1 PEGSL
6 KKSNFDYRAFS
17 NLDFYCYDPVYDLAG
32 LATELELAS
41 IKANLPANLAA
52 RQLKK
57 EYEAL
62 TGEAVSEERWLLYS
76 WVSYLARNHNP
87 ALEKQ
92 SPEMTRGLARSFQ
105 TYYASVYFADLEPGT
120 SAKGTL
126 CALDVDGV
134 LETGKFGFPALS
146 PASASALR
154 ALIRHGYRPVLVTGR
169 SLAEVRERCYN
180 YRLSGGVAEYGGVI
194 YNHRTGETHE
204 LLNESERASLQE
216 LRHVLST
223 MEGVYLDSDYRVAVR
238 AYHLRPSG
246 RRHGLSSEEVNT
258 ALDRSGTT
266 GLIRSIPGYNQT
278 DFMVV
283 GIDKGTGLREMLAAF
298 EPEARTGEQ
307 PAVAFAVGDTLAD
320 LPMLR
325 MASQAWAPGHAAA
338 NMKNEPVRVTRQA
351 FQAGLK
357 QATAEL
363 LGHQP
368 GHCAICRVVPHSDE
382 TQQLLGLL
390 EVMDS
395 SKAGKARHA
404 LLQLLRLDSSAK
416 YNR

>member
-41 IKANLPANLAA
+41 IKANLPANPAA

-57 EYEAL
+57 EYETL

-87 ALEKQ
+87 AQEKQ
-92 SPEMTRGLARSFQ
+92 SSEMTRGLARSFQ
-105 TYYASVYFADLEPGT
+105 AYYASVYFADLEPT
-120 SAKGTL
+120 VNGTL

-154 ALIRHGYRPVLVTGR
+154 SLIRHGYRPVLVTGR

-216 LRHVLST
+216 LRHVLGT
-223 MEGVYLDSDYRVAVR
+223 MEGVCLDSDYRVAVR

-246 RRHGLSSEEVNT
+246 RRHGLSSEEVKA
-258 ALDRSGTT
+258 ALDKSGTA

-283 GIDKGTGLREMLAAF
+283 GVDKGTGLREMLAAF

-307 PAVAFAVGDTLAD
+307 SPVAFAVGDTEAD

-325 MASQAWAPGHAAA
+325 MAARAWAPGHSAAA
-338 NMKNEPVRVTRQA
+338 MKNEPVRVTRQA
-351 FQAGLK
+351 YQAGLK

-368 GHCAICRVVPHSDE
+368 GHCAICRVGPYPDE
-382 TQQLLGLL
+382 TQQLFGLL

-404 LLQLLRLDSSAK
+404 LLQLLRLARSAK